1 MIAKKMAP
9 MIKGHSSLPPTPLPK
24 LGTKKSTLRRPIGG
38 LPSDMTKSFATRVKA
53 IARKSAP
60 YSTSIVIPIR
70 MQKDRYRLVEHPEN
84 KLLRCC
90 PLYHPFK
97 TKYTIVTDDPKL
109 SYNATTDH
117 VAIIKE
123 SSDIDDAYKL
133 LMKMRK
139 KR

>member
-1 MIAKKMAP
+1 
-9 MIKGHSSLPPTPLPK
+9 
-24 LGTKKSTLRRPIGG
+24 
-38 LPSDMTKSFATRVKA
+38 MTKCFAARVKA

-70 MQKDRYRLVEHPEN
+70 IQNDKYILVEHPEN

-97 TKYTIVTDDPKL
+97 TKYIVVSDDPKM

-117 VAIIKE
+117 VAIIKD